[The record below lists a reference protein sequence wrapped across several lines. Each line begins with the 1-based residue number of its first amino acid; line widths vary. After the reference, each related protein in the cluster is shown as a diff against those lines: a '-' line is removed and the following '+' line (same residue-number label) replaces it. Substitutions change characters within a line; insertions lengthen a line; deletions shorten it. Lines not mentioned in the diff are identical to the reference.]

1 MKGQKPKALAFTIGA
16 LSSTRGMNAKCRPTS
31 RSAKWTQGAGLS
43 TTSSSMELR
52 AEERTTNGQAQI
64 KPRMAPTLVV
74 LSGSLS
80 SKKKVT
86 IMVGAGIKGQTL
98 RLVKLFDKAMCRED
112 EVPVL
117 LTALLD
123 GGSTSTIIREKITS
137 RMLGARLQ
145 LKEVTV
151 ATRNGPG
158 SQPTVQWNSRLDP
171 TPRSG
176 MKSKK
181 L

>member
-1 MKGQKPKALAFTIGA
+1 
-16 LSSTRGMNAKCRPTS
+16 
-31 RSAKWTQGAGLS
+31 
-43 TTSSSMELR
+43 
-52 AEERTTNGQAQI
+52 
-64 KPRMAPTLVV
+64 
-74 LSGSLS
+74 
-80 SKKKVT
+80 
-86 IMVGAGIKGQTL
+86 MVGAGIKGQTL
-98 RLVKLFDKAMCRED
+98 RLVELFDKAMCRED

-151 ATRNGPG
+151 ATMNGPG
-158 SQPTVQWNSRLDP
+158 SQSMVQWNSRLDP